1 MTSHSQPIRILV
13 VANDSELDRSL
24 LSAVARRAMK
34 APADFTLLIP
44 AVAHGLHR
52 VVDPED
58 YGSGEAEAA
67 LDSALPMM
75 SMAAGGPVVG
85 VVGGH
90 DPFAAVWDAL
100 NFGAYDEVILATQ
113 SSRFLRWLRLDLA
126 RKIAAL
132 GVPVTAVAA
141 GGLPQAA

>member
-1 MTSHSQPIRILV
+1 MTPTFRPTRVLV
-13 VANDSELDRSL
+13 VANDSHLDRSL
-24 LSAVARRAMK
+24 LSAVARRSIK
-34 APADFTLLIP
+34 SPADFTLLIP

-67 LDSALPMM
+67 LDAAIPMM
-75 SMAAGGPVVG
+75 SMAAGAPVIG

-100 NFGAYDEVILATQ
+100 NFGAYDEVIPRR
-113 SSRFLRWLRLDLA
+113 SRAASCAGSALTWRGGSRRWACRS
-126 RKIAAL
+126 
-132 GVPVTAVAA
+132 PPSP